1 MDLTKELMAVLEKAK
16 QSGEYFNPFIIQGVL
31 DGIHEGCPQAD
42 KIITDDLS
50 KWASNM
56 FSR

>member
-1 MDLTKELMAVLEKAK
+1 MDLAKELISVLEKAK
-16 QSGEYFNPFIIQGVL
+16 QTGEYFNPFVIQGVL
-31 DGIHEGCPQAD
+31 GGIYEGCPQAD
-42 KIITDDLS
+42 EIITDDLS